1 MSVRI
6 HPSAIVDPAA
16 QLGKDVEI
24 EAFCLIGSGVKIG
37 DGTRVLHHS
46 TIEGCVSM
54 GTNNVVYPY
63 AFIGG
68 LTHDLKFKGGE
79 PALEIGNE
87 NIFREYVTAH
97 VATNPEDA
105 TRIGSNNVLL
115 AYSHVAHDCIVG
127 DHLVMSSHSALGGHV
142 EVEDFVNIGWGAG
155 VHQFCKLGRHCMV
168 SACSKL
174 VQDVAP
180 FMLADGSPAETR
192 SINKVG
198 LERADFSADEI
209 EIARAVFK
217 KIYRSD
223 LNRGQAIDFI
233 EKESPLRDHPVT
245 QEIIAFAKKSDRG
258 LA

>member
-1 MSVRI
+1 M
-6 HPSAIVDPAA
+6 
-16 QLGKDVEI
+16 
-24 EAFCLIGSGVKIG
+24 
-37 DGTRVLHHS
+37 
-46 TIEGCVSM
+46 
-54 GTNNVVYPY
+54 
-63 AFIGG
+63 
-68 LTHDLKFKGGE
+68 
-79 PALEIGNE
+79 
-87 NIFREYVTAH
+87 
-97 VATNPEDA
+97 
-105 TRIGSNNVLL
+105 
-115 AYSHVAHDCIVG
+115 
-127 DHLVMSSHSALGGHV
+127 

-245 QEIIAFAKKSDRG
+245 QEIIAFAKKSERG

>member
-1 MSVRI
+1 
-6 HPSAIVDPAA
+6 
-16 QLGKDVEI
+16 
-24 EAFCLIGSGVKIG
+24 
-37 DGTRVLHHS
+37 
-46 TIEGCVSM
+46 M

-63 AFIGG
+63 AFIGRI
-68 LTHDLKFKGGE
+68 DARSKFKGGE

-105 TRIGSNNVLL
+105 TIIGSNNVLL

-155 VHQFCKLGRHCMV
+155 VHQFCKLVGIAWFR
-168 SACSKL
+168 L
-174 VQDVAP
+174 VQNWFRMSP
-180 FMLADGSPAETR
+180 FLCSRTVLLLRLR

-217 KIYRSD
+217 KIYWSD
-223 LNRGQAIDFI
+223 L
-233 EKESPLRDHPVT
+233 ESWASHR
-245 QEIIAFAKKSDRG
+245 FY
-258 LA
+258 